1 MSLSTIAKAIVPYS
15 ARTAPVQ
22 RTIPAVAFWAIFV
35 LGTAAGVYYVKQV
48 LDMPQVMMHLKDLS
62 VYQIAGNRVADGISV
77 YDTPLLGNTRGVWE
91 FVYTPFAALL
101 FVQLSELQG
110 DPYTFVGAFGNFAML
125 TASAWA
131 ALTILGY
138 RRDMRLALAGVS
150 IAGLLLWCEPVRQTM
165 AFGQIN
171 IFLLL
176 LVLADMALPDSSRW
190 KGVLTGIAAGIKL
203 TPAFFVI
210 YFLVTGRY
218 RSAATAIGAFAATM
232 LIGLAAMPKDSLTFW
247 SGAFAD
253 PTRVGVPENP
263 SNESL
268 RGMVART
275 VSVDGSHQLLWLA
288 GALAIATTCLVLAR
302 RLSLTGHE
310 LPAVVL
316 CGLTTTAVSPYSWVH
331 HWVWLAP
338 LLICLTDLAL
348 RRRDVVAGIGLAASV
363 VVTSGGV
370 LAFFGPTVGT
380 VLDYGSHSNLEVF
393 YRNAYIWLTLALF
406 GAAAV
411 HLRRSAQRARG
422 AFALPSIDTSVRGLS
437 AAITGRSAERPDQR
451 SINGTREVT
460 VVDEES
466 AQRSDKVLPE
476 Q

>member
-1 MSLSTIAKAIVPYS
+1 MSLSTITKVIVPSS

-22 RTIPAVAFWAIFV
+22 RTIPPVAFWTILV
-35 LGTAAGVYYVKQV
+35 LGTAAGGYYVKQV
-48 LDMPQVMMHLKDLS
+48 LDLPQVMMHLKDLS
-62 VYQIAGNRVADGISV
+62 VYQIAGSRMADGISI

-101 FVQLSELQG
+101 FLPLSELQG
-110 DPYTFVGAFGNFAML
+110 DLYTFVGAFGNFAML
-125 TASAWA
+125 TASGWA

-138 RRDMRLALAGVS
+138 RRDTRLALAGLP

-210 YFLVTGRY
+210 YLLVTGRY
-218 RSAATAIGAFAATM
+218 RSAATAIGAFAATI
-232 LIGLAAMPKDSLTFW
+232 LIGLAAAPKDSLTFW
-247 SGAFAD
+247 SGAFVD

-268 RGMVART
+268 RGMFART
-275 VSVDGSHQLLWLA
+275 VGVDGSHQLLWLV
-288 GALAIATTCLVLAR
+288 GAVAVATACLFLAR

-338 LLICLTDLAL
+338 LLIYLTDLAL
-348 RRRDVVAGIGLAASV
+348 RRRGFVAAIGLAASV

-370 LAFFGPTVGT
+370 LVFFGSTVGT
-380 VLDYGSHSNLEVF
+380 VLDYGSHSNLAVF

-406 GAAAV
+406 GAAAL
-411 HLRRSAQRARG
+411 HLRRSPEWTRG
-422 AFALPSIDTSVRGLS
+422 VPAFPGSKQAH
-437 AAITGRSAERPDQR
+437 
-451 SINGTREVT
+451 
-460 VVDEES
+460 
-466 AQRSDKVLPE
+466 
-476 Q
+476 

>member
-1 MSLSTIAKAIVPYS
+1 MSLSTIAKVIVPYS

-22 RTIPAVAFWAIFV
+22 RTIPTVAFWTIFV
-35 LGTAAGVYYVKQV
+35 LGTAAGGYYVKQV
-48 LDMPQVMMHLKDLS
+48 LDMPQMMMHLSDLS

-77 YDTPLLGNTRGVWE
+77 YDTPLLGYTRGVWE

-101 FVQLSELQG
+101 FVPLGELQG
-110 DPYTFVGAFGNFAML
+110 VLYTFVGAFGNFAML
-125 TASAWA
+125 TASVWA

-138 RRDMRLALAGVS
+138 RRDMRLALAGLS
-150 IAGLLLWCEPVRQTM
+150 IAGVLLWCEPVRQTM

-171 IFLLL
+171 ILLLL

-210 YFLVTGRY
+210 YLLVSGRY
-218 RSAATAIGAFAATM
+218 RAAASAIDAFAATV
-232 LIGLAAMPKDSLTFW
+232 LIGFLAMRKDSLTFW

-275 VSVDGSHQLLWLA
+275 VGVDGSRQLLWLA
-288 GALAIATTCLVLAR
+288 GAVAIATACLFLAR

-338 LLICLTDLAL
+338 LLIYLTDLAL
-348 RRRDVVAGIGLAASV
+348 RRRGVVAGIGLTAAV

-370 LAFFGPTVGT
+370 LAFFGRTVGT
-380 VLDYGSHSNLEVF
+380 ILDYGSHGNLEVF

-411 HLRRSAQRARG
+411 YLRRSAERTPAT
-422 AFALPSIDTSVRGLS
+422 FALPIPSTGISVRGLS
-437 AAITGRSAERPDQR
+437 AAMTGRSAERSDQR
-451 SINGTREVT
+451 SVNGTRKCQGPLST
-460 VVDEES
+460 KNP
-466 AQRSDKVLPE
+466 R
-476 Q
+476 